1 MAREILFKA
10 KRLDNGK
17 WVEGQYLL
25 IKEKVYII
33 LEAETSCMDSEN
45 TDLYATQW
53 HEVMPETLCRYIGL
67 TDKNENKIWEND
79 IVEVPGEYEYFKI
92 EWENDSARYVMNGD
106 SLVVDFDNYCS
117 YEVEVIGNIFDN
129 SELLEEANG

>member
-33 LEAETSCMDSEN
+33 LEAETSCMDSK
-45 TDLYATQW
+45 TQIY
-53 HEVMPETLCRYIGL
+53 MRQSGM
-67 TDKNENKIWEND
+67 
-79 IVEVPGEYEYFKI
+79 
-92 EWENDSARYVMNGD
+92 R
-106 SLVVDFDNYCS
+106 
-117 YEVEVIGNIFDN
+117 
-129 SELLEEANG
+129 